1 VQLEQVDVVGA
12 QSGEAAGDAL
22 LERGRAPVI
31 PPGAFEV
38 TAFGEEEIL
47 GSAIRDRLADERLGV
62 AVALGGVDDV
72 ETGVERFPQQPP
84 DDARLGALEANL
96 RAAEAEHAHL

>member
-1 VQLEQVDVVGA
+1 MKRVWPRWRARSISSITSPRRRSSFGAGVQLEQVDVVGA

-47 GSAIRDRLADERLGV
+47 GSAIRDRLVDEGPGG
-62 AVALGGVDDV
+62 AGAPGGVD
-72 ETGVERFPQQPP
+72 E
-84 DDARLGALEANL
+84 
-96 RAAEAEHAHL
+96 